1 MGFHIPILAF
11 ELGDIGLIPRRRI
24 QVTKLY
30 DLVEMF
36 PEKSENQYRIHPD
49 VNGEYSFSNEMLQ
62 FDRPYQVFYDG
73 EQKVLEAF
81 YDKHSFI
88 LNILTDKQTNLFLD
102 VTANECV
109 IKAHGPLCIDGKLR
123 LKSALTISANAL
135 CFLDAID
142 FDGTITLTAQQGI
155 GLLASLRAKQLNITA
170 AYLYQSADIA
180 ISQYDLSVQVFQ
192 QIKGSKTDIN
202 SLRLVSEQCEIVGEF
217 SVNESCF
224 IAANNLLMGDNKSVT
239 RIELPADH
247 HIHVVNSVA
256 RGQSSTVVGREF
268 EVATQ
273 GSKERAQCIVDESFY
288 VDKRA
293 CFVFHNTRFA
303 ANRVESRGDWLLNHC
318 LVAIQLTNIRGG
330 SFVLSHSDLLGEKIN
345 AFSGAMTIDN
355 HSRID
360 LTQSLI
366 TDESVHFVM
375 NKSEAHAQQ
384 KILLFG
390 TITMNRANVHAESF
404 RAYQTVTLKKTQ
416 ITAQSFFELQGDLK
430 LNKVAI
436 QSQTVLFAGILD
448 INDTTVNAR
457 TVDYQSQ
464 QASVVKH
471 FVRADC
477 ISIDGSESKGNM
489 AIVDSRL
496 VFNTIAVK
504 QYVVVQNTSLV
515 GVDDANICHNIEGLL
530 SLEQSQFISQN
541 QLQPLIGSHLE
552 LCEYSHVLSGHIDSK
567 GDISAQDSAIY
578 CDGLMQDGGSIRA
591 KSSKIHINETLS
603 AQNAELS
610 FDGGSMVSASHV
622 ILRQGSNMRLSG
634 VSILA
639 AREQVIIGADTAL
652 QSHDSTS
659 HARKFSVLGRAELC
673 ASLLSAQEL
682 LIYDQFGAL
691 DKTIIQVD
699 ERISLAKTAHMQ
711 LSSSHMTARN
721 IDTFGVLDVI
731 KSSIHA
737 KDTISLWSTS
747 TSSVQEST
755 SVVAEDAI
763 LRGQLIIKKKID
775 EDDKTP
781 STIPAKPI
789 LQIKK
794 QMDISPLGRITGDED
809 LFIDAEEINQS
820 GTIELTGNFCAKGR
834 QFTNVGSVI
843 APSIYLGFDD
853 AVINHG
859 IFSAKSVT
867 VHSNF
872 MNILGQVYA
881 RESLSC
887 SGFVSLNMGLI
898 AANNYINDSFVSLNA
913 GLIAPNLSADP
924 KYIFSMNNLAMV
936 AKTAAMMWLP
946 GHASGIQLF
955 SMIPG
960 FFSTAVNLYHL
971 SNRLDWE
978 TLKNMRRHEFM
989 PILCQIKNACMFGR
1003 GLFTSASSFGSEFS
1017 AWDSSFTKMTHDPS
1031 AWASDLRTTFQSTD
1045 WKKMSLRTAGAFG
1058 GSYTD
1063 TSLLH
1068 VNLGASVAA
1077 NTSKTNFMHL
1087 NLGAEQSLFSHNIN
1101 TCRFYNTGY
1110 SAGYESSFSATS
1122 INNSGSLVGTS
1133 QFTLRANR
1141 VNNHKTGTLKGAQA
1155 NVAIDELHQDG
1166 ALSIEKGQLK
1176 IKHFTDSTD
1185 AHTQLTGVALSGN
1198 TLIQDGEFKLKDVY
1212 IHEDESVTTGVHS
1225 KGTTDN
1231 VTIETKV
1238 FTHMG
1243 QLDYEHTLTVKA
1255 ETAILAKGSILSG
1268 QTTEE
1273 DKLFVP
1279 KKDEKKDVLT
1289 EASTSGDEST
1299 ENAAVDNAETD
1310 TTKEP
1315 EREFKPQHVFS
1326 ILAAKTTLSGRLS
1339 GGDYTQIQGQIT
1351 DTMGAD
1357 GTKEIDLCEE
1367 FIIGNSALIDLKH
1380 GSVAAKKSTMSG
1392 ETALNGFQ
1400 LNIKENSLT
1409 QDGVLKLNG
1418 TNYTG
1423 DSFHS
1428 SGLLIAEKGQLAIK
1442 EFHDT
1447 ADAHTQLT
1455 DIVLLGATLDQE
1467 GEFKLKNV
1475 YIQESDH
1482 VTTGTHSTGN
1492 MDNVT
1497 IETKKF
1503 THTGQLNYEHT
1514 LTIKAETATFVKGS
1528 VVNGQKTDE
1537 DKLFV
1542 PKQMITNE
1550 VDLAADSTPSSS
1562 EDNTEKS
1569 KPKEIEKEFKPEH
1582 TLNILVQKVTL
1593 DGRLSGGDY
1602 TQIRGRGS
1610 DTTNADDTKEADLC
1624 DEVIIGDSASI
1635 DLKYGSIDAK
1645 KSNISGNTVLDSFQ
1659 INIKENVVNQDG
1671 VLKLT
1676 HSNFTGDVLD
1686 SSGLLILDHTH
1697 VDIASI
1703 HLAKDAHEQLIDSNL
1718 YSKQI
1723 LDESQLSYQGQVGV
1737 VTDDY
1742 QHTGH
1747 VQKKTQPE
1755 DSESKNLFYVQSKTG
1770 RLDGSGD
1777 IDNGYYNIEH
1787 LGDGTAFVA
1796 GRGKYSLYMTSESLS
1811 FVTQDSFHLSDTI
1824 ERDCDISVQASDI
1837 LFGTSYYRPHDLTLI
1852 STVDDVVLTGAIQS
1866 SNLYA
1871 KSARNLLTNNSIG
1884 TTSTLSFEAEG
1895 GYYNYGGLLNG
1906 DVVAVKA
1913 GEIKNFTQG
1922 SAAASQGTRL
1932 PMGGSGVINAR
1943 SKLFLEATQGNIEN
1957 HGGIMRAGDYTQ
1969 LLAVGNV
1976 VNSCNERSYQGEY
1989 DILKE
1994 FSGGLISGGNGASTD
2009 GIGLYIKAEGTVISD
2024 ASDFVSNGSNYI
2036 EGVQGVS
2043 FTARQHTYVSLDRT
2057 DKTWYGKKTHV
2068 VETSTT
2074 VKGSVVHSNNGRNII
2089 QSGEGGVTSIATR
2102 FSSPGGTDVYAKG
2115 NVQLFSLNAQ
2125 NHRFESHSNFWGL
2138 SKNERDH
2145 IYESSTPT
2153 LFLDNGA
2160 TRICSSEGNV
2170 DARGAYFIGGGD
2182 LSIKAK
2188 GRIQFGV
2195 DILDHELNEKTRS
2208 FNLKAPGL
2216 GAWDS
2221 YKQGGSLWDMATA
2234 EDATLAKLN
2243 SLSNSHN
2250 TAEFLANSSNLGID
2264 LVNTTNSMM
2273 RGLGQDGI
2281 TYELMARYGLGGAAG
2296 FSPSLTLSMTESK
2309 TTSHF
2314 QTQAQGG
2321 VDRGGN
2327 VRLEAGEGI
2336 DLENGVRVHAGG
2348 DLEIDAPEVIA
2359 HAAALQSSVK
2369 QTTQSESIGA
2379 TLTGQVQNVGAS
2391 YSKTQTSSTHYI
2403 NAELSAGGNM
2413 LLHNQDKAMDKLE
2426 LDGANLIAGSLD
2438 ANIHQLIIRDKQDAS
2453 QTKTK
2458 SFSASTN
2465 GQFSVYEGHGFD
2477 KVTEQHSGIHVTDG
2491 INTNGHGVH
2500 VNETYME
2507 GGVIT
2512 TEGENHFTTDKLVS
2526 VTLQDERQYSGIG
2539 ISGNIN
2545 DFNRLIDGKPANVA
2559 GEQTFATAAVM
2570 FDHIDYAATQTA
2582 VIYGEKGT
2590 TLDINTLQGEVHTES
2605 ADGKSIQH
2613 DDSIHLQLDIPLTNK
2628 DYLEKRSENMKAGE
2642 AKLSEFFK
2650 PKPHQDEA
2658 VAFGRHEPIRPVE
2671 NNAEEKDD
2679 EDAEDKKN
2687 KHPKKKKDE
2696 HTSTDSDKPK
2706 KDMVKTEPELSP
2718 EITQDIVD
2726 DALKHLK
2733 FDSPKAE
2740 RAFNKTVEDAQHEK
2754 ETTGKVSSKTEDAL
2768 KRQITTALIK
2778 TLKAGTEEGWGKFVE
2793 KLGPDYNQKL
2803 IKLLSN
2809 PDTFSQAGVKTYLG
2823 TKGALITFT
2832 FNLALSSL
2840 DDEVA
2845 KGDVLKHSAAVTAVD
2860 FSFGVVLEYGLE
2872 RLAMGEAVGPIGW
2885 GLMVLDVVDSFYSPE
2900 QINKFIEQGIS
2911 NLYEAQSLYRD
2922 GHPFAGW
2929 ALERAAADKIGAAA
2943 RAQCGHIIAEM
2954 MKPVIAKVESVFD
2967 KPVQQLPMRPTSP
2980 ASNQKF
2986 FKSDVTHT
2994 SEHNEK
3000 NTREQAVSW

>member
-1 MGFHIPILAF
+1 MGFHIPILTF
-11 ELGDIGLIPRRRI
+11 ELGDIGLTPRRRI
-24 QVTKLY
+24 EATNLY
-30 DLVEMF
+30 DLVLMF
-36 PEKSENQYRIHPD
+36 PEKPGSQYWIHPD

-73 EQKVLEAF
+73 EHKVLEAF
-81 YDKHSFI
+81 YDEHGLI

-109 IKAHGPLCIDGKLR
+109 IKAHGPLCIDGKMR
-123 LKSALTISANAL
+123 LKSALAISAKAL

-142 FDGTITLTAQQGI
+142 FEGAITLTAQQGV
-155 GLLASLRAKQLNITA
+155 GLLAPLRAKQLNITA
-170 AYLYQSADIA
+170 AYLYQSADLA
-180 ISQYDLSVQVFQ
+180 ISQYDLSVQAFQ
-192 QIKGSKTDIN
+192 QIKGSKTHIG

-217 SVNESCF
+217 SVQESCF
-224 IAANNLLMGDNKSVT
+224 LAANNLLIGDNKSVT

-247 HIHVVNSVA
+247 HIHVVNSVT

-268 EVATQ
+268 EATTQ
-273 GSKERAQCIVDESFY
+273 GSKENAQWIVDEAFF

-293 CFVFHNTRFA
+293 SLVFHNTRFA
-303 ANRVESRGDWLLNHC
+303 ANRIENRGDWSLNHC
-318 LVAIQLTNIRGG
+318 LLAIQLTNIRGG
-330 SFVLSHSDLLGEKIN
+330 SFVLSHTDLVGDKIY
-345 AFSGAMTIDN
+345 AFSGAMTVDN
-355 HSRID
+355 HSRIG

-366 TDESVHFVM
+366 IDESVHFVM
-375 NKSEAHAQQ
+375 KKSEVHAQH

-390 TITMNRANVHAESF
+390 TIIMSRANVHAESF

-416 ITAQSFFELQGDLK
+416 VTSKLFFELQGDLK

-436 QSQTVLFAGILD
+436 QSQTVLFAGVLD
-448 INDTTVNAR
+448 IDDVTLNAT

-464 QASVVKH
+464 QGYVVKN
-471 FVRADC
+471 FVNADS

-489 AIVDSRL
+489 TIVDGRL
-496 VFNTIAVK
+496 VFNTISVK

-515 GVDDANICHNIEGLL
+515 GVEDANICHNIEGLL

-541 QLQPLIGSHLE
+541 QLQSLIGSHLE
-552 LCEYSHVLSGHIDSK
+552 LCEYSHILSGRIDSK

-578 CDGLMQDGGSIRA
+578 CDSLMQDGGSISA
-591 KSSKIHINETLS
+591 KSSKVHVNKTLS
-603 AQNAELS
+603 AQNTELNLDS
-610 FDGGSMVSASHV
+610 GSMVSASNV
-622 ILRQGSNMRLSG
+622 ILSQGNNMRLKG

-659 HARKFSVLGRAELC
+659 YARKFSVLGRAELC

-682 LIYDQFGAL
+682 LIYDQFDAQ

-699 ERISLAKTAHMQ
+699 ERISLAKTAQMQ

-721 IDTFGVLDVI
+721 IETFGVLDVI

-737 KDTISLWSTS
+737 EETISLWSTS
-747 TSSVQEST
+747 NTSIQDST
-755 SVVAEDAI
+755 SVVAEDAL

-775 EDDKTP
+775 EDDETL
-781 STIPAKPI
+781 STITAKPI
-789 LQIKK
+789 IQIKK
-794 QMDISPLGRITGDED
+794 QMDISSLGCITANED

-859 IFSAKSVT
+859 LFSAKSMT

-872 MNILGQVYA
+872 MNVLGQVYA
-881 RESLSC
+881 RETLSC
-887 SGFVSLNMGLI
+887 SGFVSLNIGLVV
-898 AANNYINDSFVSLNA
+898 ANNYVNDSFVSLNA
-913 GLIAPNLSADP
+913 GLIAPNLSADL
-924 KYIFSMNNLAMV
+924 KYIFSLNNLAMV
-936 AKTAAMMWLP
+936 AKTAAIMWMP
-946 GHASGIQLF
+946 AHASGIQLF

-960 FFSTAVNLYHL
+960 FFSTAANLYHL
-971 SNRLDWE
+971 SNQLDWE
-978 TLKNMRRHEFM
+978 TLKNMRWHEYM

-1003 GLFTSASSFGSEFS
+1003 GLFTSAGSFGSEFS

-1031 AWASDLRTTFQSTD
+1031 AWASDWRTTFQSTD
-1045 WKKMSLRTAGAFG
+1045 WKEMGLRTAGAFG

-1077 NTSKTNFMHL
+1077 NTSKTNVVHL
-1087 NLGAEQSLFSHNIN
+1087 NFGAEQSFFSHNIN
-1101 TCRFYNTGY
+1101 TYTLYNTGY
-1110 SAGYESSFSATS
+1110 SAGRESSFSATS
-1122 INNSGSLVGTS
+1122 INNSGSLVGAS

-1141 VNNHKTGTLKGAQA
+1141 VDNYKKGTIKGAQA

-1166 ALSIEKGQLK
+1166 ILSIENGQLK
-1176 IKHFTDSTD
+1176 IKHFTDSSD
-1185 AHTQLTGVALSGN
+1185 AHTQLTSVALSGN

-1212 IHEDESVTTGVHS
+1212 IHEEESVATGIHS

-1231 VTIETKV
+1231 VSIETNV

-1255 ETAILAKGSILSG
+1255 ETVILAKGSILSG
-1268 QTTEE
+1268 QTT
-1273 DKLFVP
+1273 
-1279 KKDEKKDVLT
+1279 
-1289 EASTSGDEST
+1289 
-1299 ENAAVDNAETD
+1299 
-1310 TTKEP
+1310 
-1315 EREFKPQHVFS
+1315 
-1326 ILAAKTTLSGRLS
+1326 
-1339 GGDYTQIQGQIT
+1339 
-1351 DTMGAD
+1351 
-1357 GTKEIDLCEE
+1357 
-1367 FIIGNSALIDLKH
+1367 
-1380 GSVAAKKSTMSG
+1380 
-1392 ETALNGFQ
+1392 
-1400 LNIKENSLT
+1400 
-1409 QDGVLKLNG
+1409 
-1418 TNYTG
+1418 
-1423 DSFHS
+1423 
-1428 SGLLIAEKGQLAIK
+1428 
-1442 EFHDT
+1442 
-1447 ADAHTQLT
+1447 
-1455 DIVLLGATLDQE
+1455 
-1467 GEFKLKNV
+1467 
-1475 YIQESDH
+1475 
-1482 VTTGTHSTGN
+1482 
-1492 MDNVT
+1492 
-1497 IETKKF
+1497 
-1503 THTGQLNYEHT
+1503 
-1514 LTIKAETATFVKGS
+1514 
-1528 VVNGQKTDE
+1528 DE

-1542 PKQMITNE
+1542 PKQMTTGE
-1550 VDLAADSTPSSS
+1550 VNLAEDSKPQSSG
-1562 EDNTEKS
+1562 DNTEKQD
-1569 KPKEIEKEFKPEH
+1569 PKEIEKEFKPDH
-1582 TLNILVQKVTL
+1582 TLSILAQKVTL
-1593 DGRLSGGDY
+1593 DGQLAGGDY
-1602 TQIRGRGS
+1602 TQIRGRGT
-1610 DTTNADDTKEADLC
+1610 DTTNTDGTNEADSC

-1645 KSNISGNTVLDSFQ
+1645 KSNISGNTVLDSFR

-1671 VLKLT
+1671 VFKLT

-1686 SSGLLILDHTH
+1686 SSGLLILDYTH
-1697 VDIASI
+1697 VDIAST

-1723 LDESQLSYQGQVGV
+1723 LDESQLSYQGQVGI

-1747 VQKKTQPE
+1747 VQKEPQPE
-1755 DSESKNLFYVQSKTG
+1755 GSESKNLFYVQSKTG

-1787 LGDGTAFVA
+1787 MGDGTAFVV

-1811 FVTQDSFHLSDTI
+1811 FVTQDSFHLADTI

-1837 LFGTSYYRPHDLTLI
+1837 LFGISYYRPHDLTLI
-1852 STVDDVVLTGAIQS
+1852 ATVGDVVLTGAIQS

-1871 KSARNLLTNNSIG
+1871 KSARNLLSNNSIG

-1895 GYYNYGGLLNG
+1895 EYYNYGGLLNS

-1913 GEIKNFTQG
+1913 AEIKNFTQG
-1922 SAAASQGTRL
+1922 SVAASQGTRL

-1943 SKLFLEATQGNIEN
+1943 SKLFLEATKGNIEN
-1957 HGGIMRAGDYTQ
+1957 HGGIMRAGDYAQ
-1969 LLAVGNV
+1969 LLAAGNV
-1976 VNSCNERSYQGEY
+1976 VNSCNERSYQGQY
-1989 DILKE
+1989 DTLKE
-1994 FSGGLISGGNGASTD
+1994 FSGGLISGGDGTLTD
-2009 GIGLYIKAEGTVISD
+2009 GIGLYVKAQGYVISD

-2036 EGVQGVS
+2036 EGVQGLS

-2057 DKTWYGKKTHV
+2057 DKKWYGKKAHV

-2089 QSGEGGVTSIATR
+2089 QSGEGGFTSVATR

-2125 NHRFESHSNFWGL
+2125 NHRFESHSSFWGL
-2138 SKNERDH
+2138 SKKDRDY

-2153 LFLDNGA
+2153 LFLDNGT
-2160 TRICSSEGNV
+2160 TRICSAEGNV
-2170 DARGAYFIGGGD
+2170 DARGAYFIGAGD

-2195 DILDHELNEKTRS
+2195 DILAHELHEKMRA
-2208 FNLKAPGL
+2208 FHLKTPGL
-2216 GAWDS
+2216 AAWDS

-2234 EDATLAKLN
+2234 EDATLAKLDF
-2243 SLSNSHN
+2243 LSKSHN
-2250 TAEFLANSSNLGID
+2250 AAELLASSSSLGID
-2264 LVNTTNSMM
+2264 LANTTNNIM
-2273 RGLGQDGI
+2273 RGLGRDGL
-2281 TYELMARYGLGGAAG
+2281 TNELMARYGLGGAGG
-2296 FSPSLTLSMTESK
+2296 FAPSLTLSMTESK
-2309 TTSHF
+2309 TTSRF

-2348 DLEIDAPEVIA
+2348 NLEINAPEVIA
-2359 HAAALQSSVK
+2359 HAVALKSSVK
-2369 QTTQSESIGA
+2369 QTTQSENIGA
-2379 TLTGQVQNVGAS
+2379 TLMGQVQQVGVS
-2391 YSKTQTSSTHYI
+2391 YSRTENSSIHYI

-2413 LLHNQDKAMDKLE
+2413 LLHHQDQAMERLE
-2426 LDGANLIAGSLD
+2426 LDGATLSAGSLD
-2438 ANIHQLIIRDKQDAS
+2438 ATIHQLIIRDKQDVS
-2453 QTKTK
+2453 QTETK
-2458 SFSASTN
+2458 SFSVSTS
-2465 GQFSVYEGHGFD
+2465 GQFSVYDSNGFD
-2477 KVTEQHSGIHVTDG
+2477 KATQQRSAIHVTDG
-2491 INTNGHGVH
+2491 VNTNDHH
-2500 VNETYME
+2500 VEVDETYME
-2507 GGVIT
+2507 GGTII
-2512 TEGENHFTTDKLVS
+2512 TEGENHFTTYRLVS
-2526 VTLQDERQYSGIG
+2526 ITLQDERQYSGVG

-2545 DFNRLIDGKPANVA
+2545 DFNRLIGGRSTNVP
-2559 GEQTFATAAVM
+2559 GEQTFATVAVM
-2570 FDHIDYAATQTA
+2570 FDHIDYSATQTA

-2590 TLDINTLQGEVHTES
+2590 TLDINTLQGEIHTES

-2613 DDSIHLQLDIPLTNK
+2613 DDSIHLQLDIPITNR
-2628 DYLEKRSENMKAGE
+2628 DYLDKRAENMEAGE

-2650 PKPHQDEA
+2650 PKPHQEEP
-2658 VAFGRHEPIRPVE
+2658 VAFERPEPIRPVE
-2671 NNAEEKDD
+2671 DNAEEKDD
-2679 EDAEDKKN
+2679 EDAEDKKD
-2687 KHPKKKKDE
+2687 KHPKRKKDDYPG
-2696 HTSTDSDKPK
+2696 TGRKDK
-2706 KDMVKTEPELSP
+2706 VKTETELSH
-2718 EITQDIVD
+2718 EVTQEVVD
-2726 DALKHLK
+2726 GALKHLK

-2740 RAFNKTVEDAQHEK
+2740 RDFNKTVENAQHEK
-2754 ETTGKVSSKTEDAL
+2754 ATTGKVSHKTEEAL

-2778 TLKAGTEEGWGKFVE
+2778 TLKAGTEQGWGRFVE

-2809 PDTFSQAGVKTYLG
+2809 SDTFSQAGVKTYLG
-2823 TKGALITFT
+2823 TKGALITFA

-2845 KGDVLKHSAAVTAVD
+2845 KGDVLKHSATATVVD

-2885 GLMVLDVVDSFYSPE
+2885 GLVVLDVVDSFYSPE
-2900 QINKFIEQGIS
+2900 QINKLIEHGIS

-2922 GHPFAGW
+2922 GHPLAGW
-2929 ALERAAADKIGAAA
+2929 AVERAAADKIGAAA

-2954 MKPVIAKVESVFD
+2954 MKPVIAKVESIFD
-2967 KPVQQLPMRPTSP
+2967 KPVQQPSIKPTSP
-2980 ASNQKF
+2980 TSNQKF
-2986 FKSDVTHT
+2986 FKPDVVQA
-2994 SEHNEK
+2994 SEFEEK
-3000 NTREQAVSW
+3000 RTRERTVSW